1 MRNFF
6 IKCNYLLIC
15 CMVLLTAGCHRN
27 RVTATTESP
36 PAHSA
41 HSPGPR
47 VSEPS
52 VPPGRYF
59 IAGFSVENRPVECFD
74 IGDGEDVTVI
84 IAAIHGNEQSGM
96 LLARRLIR
104 YLQEHR
110 HFLKNRKVVV
120 LPEANPDGTA
130 GNTRCNAR
138 GVDLNRN
145 FLTENRINNDL
156 FGTSAFSEPEARVI
170 GQILQDYVPDR
181 IVSIHTP
188 LGCVDY
194 DGPGGEELAANIA
207 NYCGLP
213 LRKLG
218 ARPGSLGAYTEEY
231 LNIPIVT
238 LELPED
244 ARHLDS
250 EWLWFLYGSA
260 LIASVIYPDDA
271 GDPLFQTEKTETEGA
286 EKQDYGK

>member
-1 MRNFF
+1 MAR
-6 IKCNYLLIC
+6 KRLTKHLYLLLAC
-15 CMVLLTAGCHRN
+15 LLLLTAGCHRN
-27 RVTATTESP
+27 RATTIPEVPSASP
-36 PAHSA
+36 PVH
-41 HSPGPR
+41 PR
-47 VSEPS
+47 ISES
-52 VPPGRYF
+52 YVPPGRYH

-74 IGDGEDVTVI
+74 IGEGEDVTVI

-96 LLARRLIR
+96 LIARRLIR

-156 FGTSAFSEPEARVI
+156 FGTSAFSEPETRVI
-170 GQILQDYVPDR
+170 AQILQDYVPDR
-181 IVSIHTP
+181 IISIHTP

-194 DGPGGEELAANIA
+194 DGPGGEELAGHIA
-207 NYCGLP
+207 AYCALP

-244 ARHLDS
+244 TRHPDS

-260 LIASVIYPDDA
+260 VIASVIYPDDTEA
-271 GDPLFQTEKTETEGA
+271 PLFQTEKIETEGSG
-286 EKQDYGK
+286 KQGYGK